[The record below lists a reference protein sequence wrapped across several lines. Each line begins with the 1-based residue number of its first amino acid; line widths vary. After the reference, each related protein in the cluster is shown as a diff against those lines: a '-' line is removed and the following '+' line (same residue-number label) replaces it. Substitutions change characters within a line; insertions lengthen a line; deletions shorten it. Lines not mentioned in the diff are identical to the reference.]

1 MDAWAF
7 GKSDAWNQKQ
17 PADWTDADRERIL
30 SNSPWAKKASVAMDS
45 GGTPMGGGPMG
56 GGGGSPMGGGGGGPM
71 GGGAGGMGGGGGRG
85 GDGPP
90 GGGGIPK
97 IEAIVLWES
106 AAPVRMA
113 RKEDR
118 AGVSDA
124 YLISVSRL
132 AAAGGRGGSMGERPD
147 GGPAGE
153 QPGGAAMERLQ
164 QAARLEVKG
173 QPPLHPR
180 KVERMNGSGE
190 EILFSF
196 DRAELPITAA
206 SKEITFSVRMG
217 PLDVKAKF
225 SPKEMLFQEQLA
237 I

>member
-1 MDAWAF
+1 
-7 GKSDAWNQKQ
+7 
-17 PADWTDADRERIL
+17 
-30 SNSPWAKKASVAMDS
+30 
-45 GGTPMGGGPMG
+45 MG
-56 GGGGSPMGGGGGGPM
+56 GGGEPMG
-71 GGGAGGMGGGGGRG
+71 GGGGGRG

-90 GGGGIPK
+90 GGGAMPK
-97 IEAIVLWES
+97 IEAIVRWES

-113 RKEDR
+113 RKDDR

-132 AAAGGRGGSMGERPD
+132 SPGGGRGGGMGERPED
-147 GGPAGE
+147 APAME
-153 QPGGAAMERLQ
+153 QQGGAAMERLQ

-225 SPKEMLFQEQLA
+225 SPKEMLFQDQLA
-237 I
+237 T